1 MNEEIK
7 QLSIKFNKIKKM
19 GWIKTIRNGN
29 CGVGATL
36 EKLLCIEENSL
47 EIPDFDGIEIKARRM
62 YSKSYITM
70 FSSTPT
76 GPYYHEIARIKE
88 LYGYPHNKYKNYNIL
103 NTSVYGNQITKVGLY
118 NYFKLFVSRDKK
130 KMFLEV
136 YDFSKKL
143 IENKTYWDFDIL
155 SEKLYRKMKVFAL
168 VEAQCKKIEGIEY
181 FKYTSMT
188 LYTLKNFDNFISLI
202 EDGIIRISFKINIFT
217 TEERFGQIYDH
228 GTGFEISK
236 ENLEKLYN
244 RIKVIQ

>member
-1 MNEEIK
+1 MVEKKGYFMEKDVKKRKSGISGNALRLWGVVFLVAGIVGRGVVQAHMLGMSGAGSAELLNILENMPNAMALTT
-7 QLSIKFNKIKKM
+7 LSIVLQVAETCALPIFAM
-19 GWIKTIRNGN
+19 
-29 CGVGATL
+29 
-36 EKLLCIEENSL
+36 LLIE
-47 EIPDFDGIEIKARRM
+47 GM
-62 YSKSYITM
+62 Q
-70 FSSTPT
+70 
-76 GPYYHEIARIKE
+76 
-88 LYGYPHNKYKNYNIL
+88 
-103 NTSVYGNQITKVGLY
+103 NTSDFK